1 MLNKLVAEA
10 NIFYVFFFF
19 MDRGKFDLCVLISS
33 LSFFLNKSYF
43 IEFHDSNTSKV
54 NFQD

>member
-10 NIFYVFFFF
+10 NIFYVFFF

-43 IEFHDSNTSKV
+43 IEFHDSNTSEV